1 MEVQENLN
9 QLQKSPPVI
18 EIKPEAERSEDIKLK
33 PEDLGE
39 TIDHV
44 EEMRAEFVCVNKFK
58 PIVLQCEVKDE
69 PALESIVANQ
79 TTNVITENPTSE
91 SSMAEIKTEFKY
103 EVKTEMA
110 EDKINNSQPLDMMS
124 KNQLLYPGLE
134 QESLKQ
140 MIEEVV
146 EDCERLVAAGS
157 KKTTSEGMKVI
168 LG

>member
-9 QLQKSPPVI
+9 QLQKGLPVI
-18 EIKPEAERSEDIKLK
+18 EIKPESVRSEDIKPK
-33 PEDLGE
+33 VEDLE
-39 TIDHV
+39 EPTDHV
-44 EEMRAEFVCVNKFK
+44 EEMMAEFECVKQFE
-58 PIVLQCEVKDE
+58 PISLQCEVKDE
-69 PALESIVANQ
+69 KVLEGSTENQ

-103 EVKTEMA
+103 EVKTEIA
-110 EDKINNSQPLDMMS
+110 EDKINNSPPLDVR
-124 KNQLLYPGLE
+124 LE

-140 MIEEVV
+140 MIDEVV

-157 KKTTSEGMKVI
+157 EKTTSEGMKVI

>member
-1 MEVQENLN
+1 MKQFE
-9 QLQKSPPVI
+9 
-18 EIKPEAERSEDIKLK
+18 
-33 PEDLGE
+33 
-39 TIDHV
+39 
-44 EEMRAEFVCVNKFK
+44 

-69 PALESIVANQ
+69 PAIESIVENQ
-79 TTNVITENPTSE
+79 QTNVITKNQTSE
-91 SSMAEIKTEFKY
+91 SSMAEIKTEFKC

-157 KKTTSEGMKVI
+157 KKTTSQGMKVI
-168 LG
+168 FG

>member
-9 QLQKSPPVI
+9 QLQKSLPVI
-18 EIKPEAERSEDIKLK
+18 EIKPEAERSEDIKPK
-33 PEDLGE
+33 VEDLGE

-44 EEMRAEFVCVNKFK
+44 EEMGAEFICVNKFE
-58 PIVLQCEVKDE
+58 PIVMQCEVKDE
-69 PALESIVANQ
+69 PALESITENQ
-79 TTNVITENPTSE
+79 LTNVITENQ
-91 SSMAEIKTEFKY
+91 SSMAEIKTEFKC

-110 EDKINNSQPLDMMS
+110 EDEINNSQPLDVR
-124 KNQLLYPGLE
+124 LE

-146 EDCERLVAAGS
+146 EDCEKLVAAGS
-157 KKTTSEGMKVI
+157 KKTTSQCMKVI

>member
-33 PEDLGE
+33 PEDLEE

-69 PALESIVANQ
+69 PALEGS
-79 TTNVITENPTSE
+79 TENQTSE
-91 SSMAEIKTEFKY
+91 SSMAEIKTEFKC
-103 EVKTEMA
+103 EVKTEIA
-110 EDKINNSQPLDMMS
+110 DDKINSPPLDVR
-124 KNQLLYPGLE
+124 LDP
-134 QESLKQ
+134 ESLKQ
-140 MIEEVV
+140 MIDEVV
-146 EDCERLVAAGS
+146 EDCERLGPAGS
-157 KKTTSEGMKVI
+157 KKTTSQGMKVI